1 MAGIFDKIV
10 DAINSEGFNN
20 WVSGKSTPKVGLDT
34 TVGFDVSSI
43 IKIGLT
49 AISCIVFAVLFHY
62 FLERYP
68 KITIIVGAL
77 ILLITGVYLS
87 QSDKPV
93 KEKA

>member
-10 DAINSEGFNN
+10 DAINSDGFNN

-34 TVGFDVSSI
+34 TVGFDVPSI

-49 AISCIVFAVLFHY
+49 AISCIIFAILFHY

-68 KITIIVGAL
+68 KITIIVGSL
-77 ILLITGVYLS
+77 ILLITGAYLS
-87 QSDKPV
+87 QPDKGTTA
-93 KEKA
+93 KA